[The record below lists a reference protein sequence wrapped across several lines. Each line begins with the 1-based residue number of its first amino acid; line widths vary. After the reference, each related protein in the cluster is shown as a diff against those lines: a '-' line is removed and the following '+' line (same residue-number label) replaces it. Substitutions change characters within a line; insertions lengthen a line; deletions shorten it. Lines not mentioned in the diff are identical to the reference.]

1 MADFSDSKKTEIV
14 ADIRRLLVTSGIALS
29 VGWLFLSL
37 NFPAPFLMGSLFGVW
52 ICGAVVPSARRH
64 LGVARWFHV
73 PVILGLGVLMGEN
86 FRADILVNITQWWPT
101 VSTMVIT
108 TIVVSLIGY
117 VFLSRVRGYEPRLAL
132 LCCLPGGQAEAVALA
147 REVVDKAYVVALFH
161 LVRVVIV
168 FVTMPL
174 LMAFIEGKAATEASN
189 LTLRSMPG
197 LLDLPVAEIISFIA
211 VGVGGYGLAR
221 LCRVPMA
228 HLLGPMG
235 LSALLHVMGVIDL
248 PRIQE
253 FVLLAQLAI
262 GGGVGAQLARVPLRE
277 VFVYLRD
284 ASLNTMVILLAY
296 LACAVAFTVF
306 GGMDFLTIWLA
317 FVPGGL
323 YEVTLLALV
332 FGFDVAFTAFH
343 HTIRVMLIFFTMPTL
358 ATRLGR
364 HSKDSD
370 R

>member
-1 MADFSDSKKTEIV
+1 
-14 ADIRRLLVTSGIALS
+14 
-29 VGWLFLSL
+29 
-37 NFPAPFLMGSLFGVW
+37 
-52 ICGAVVPSARRH
+52 
-64 LGVARWFHV
+64 
-73 PVILGLGVLMGEN
+73 
-86 FRADILVNITQWWPT
+86 
-101 VSTMVIT
+101 
-108 TIVVSLIGY
+108 
-117 VFLSRVRGYEPRLAL
+117 
-132 LCCLPGGQAEAVALA
+132 
-147 REVVDKAYVVALFH
+147 
-161 LVRVVIV
+161 
-168 FVTMPL
+168 
-174 LMAFIEGKAATEASN
+174 
-189 LTLRSMPG
+189 
-197 LLDLPVAEIISFIA
+197 
-211 VGVGGYGLAR
+211 
-221 LCRVPMA
+221 MA